1 LGGGRRRT
9 QAEDAP
15 GRRYC
20 SSSPVPFHPDRRH
33 GHRVRQVEAARAL
46 EHRDAQAPLGRAQ
59 FQHVVGQAAGLW
71 PEHQRVAVR
80 VFDLIVSPRAAR
92 AESKPARVPETLEAR
107 LQARVLPHVGQLA
120 VVEPRAPDS
129 LCIQPESERP
139 DQVQP
144 RARVGAQPDDVAG
157 VGRDL
162 GLEQNDVQ
170 WHRIEPFRSPG
181 AAQGVSAM
189 LRVKHLL
196 ARKGSDIWSVE
207 ADQPVLAA
215 IQIMADRH
223 VGALPVMRGGQ
234 LVGVI
239 SERDYA
245 RKVTLLGR
253 SSAETEVWQI
263 MSSPVV
269 TVGPED
275 GVRHCMQL
283 MTDRRIRHLPVVD
296 QGGSI
301 IGMISIGDLVR
312 AVIEEQ
318 QETIE
323 QLERFIAG

>member
-1 LGGGRRRT
+1 
-9 QAEDAP
+9 
-15 GRRYC
+15 
-20 SSSPVPFHPDRRH
+20 
-33 GHRVRQVEAARAL
+33 
-46 EHRDAQAPLGRAQ
+46 
-59 FQHVVGQAAGLW
+59 
-71 PEHQRVAVR
+71 
-80 VFDLIVSPRAAR
+80 
-92 AESKPARVPETLEAR
+92 
-107 LQARVLPHVGQLA
+107 
-120 VVEPRAPDS
+120 
-129 LCIQPESERP
+129 
-139 DQVQP
+139 
-144 RARVGAQPDDVAG
+144 
-157 VGRDL
+157 
-162 GLEQNDVQ
+162 
-170 WHRIEPFRSPG
+170 
-181 AAQGVSAM
+181 M

-275 GVRHCMQL
+275 GVRHCMQV

-296 QGGSI
+296 NTGAML
-301 IGMISIGDLVR
+301 GMISIGDLVR

-323 QLERFIAG
+323 QLERFISG